1 MGLLDSMV
9 SRAFR
14 DEQTGRVVVFSGDRR
29 GRGYMVRSASDELKI
44 KSFLKMFYI
53 AYFAILWLGMLV
65 ANGCSTFIIHLDG
78 MGRPAAHMLRIMGI
92 ALGVY
97 SVVAGLPFIFLWR
110 TYKKAILGFV
120 SAQDAVSV
128 SDSAVMRQRRIVA
141 LVLITLG
148 FLVLGLGIFWLI
160 RAK

>member
-1 MGLLDSMV
+1 MGLLDSIV
-9 SRAFR
+9 SQAFR
-14 DEQTGRVVVFSGDRR
+14 DEHSGRVVVFSGDRR
-29 GRGYMVRSASDELKI
+29 DRGYIVRSASDELKI

-53 AYFAILWLGMLV
+53 AYFAILWLGMMV

-78 MGRPAAHMLRIMGI
+78 MGRPAAHMLRSMCI

-97 SVVAGLPFIFLWR
+97 SVVVGLPFIFLWR
-110 TYKKAILGFV
+110 TYKKAILRFV
-120 SAQDAVSV
+120 SAQDEVLVA
-128 SDSAVMRQRRIVA
+128 DSAAMRQRRIVA

-148 FLVLGLGIFWLI
+148 FLVLGLAIFWLI

>member
-14 DEQTGRVVVFSGDRR
+14 DEHNGRVVVFSGVRR
-29 GRGYMVRSASDELKI
+29 DRGYIVRSASDELKI

-53 AYFAILWLGMLV
+53 AYFAILWLGMMV
-65 ANGCSTFIIHLDG
+65 ANGCSTFIIHLDA
-78 MGRPAAHMLRIMGI
+78 MGRPAAHMLRSMGI

-97 SVVAGLPFIFLWR
+97 SVVVGLPFVFLWS

-120 SAQDAVSV
+120 SAQDEVLV
-128 SDSAVMRQRRIVA
+128 SDSAVMRQRRTVA
-141 LVLITLG
+141 VVLISLG
-148 FLVLGLGIFWLI
+148 ILVLGLAIFWLA